1 VIQVGAGRY
10 AGSGVRLGID
20 FGTTLTKV
28 AVFEETTGTCHLLAL
43 PPLSRGVPC
52 AGTGQDV
59 PVIPSRVHFPATGSP
74 LFGAELGA
82 DGRGETGS
90 SLTGLKHYL
99 LTDSPVRVP
108 AGDRTQC
115 SAKEAGSRFLVRV
128 LTAAIAACGCQ
139 PTQVVFTLPA
149 DAPPHYED
157 WIAQVAASSG
167 IRQFFVLDECSAVLL
182 GMGVQLVADH
192 PVLVV
197 DCGGV
202 SCSVTIGMQ
211 EKGAGTGSRIRVV
224 GKAKS
229 DGGGTGI
236 DGWLASATGT
246 YPLSG
251 TGHGGMPRRDSVPE
265 GAYERAKELL
275 SIAAEVEIPL
285 ASAGQYPAI
294 NTRITRATLEQVL
307 TDRGFFATLERTIDR
322 ALAAARMRGYT
333 PEEICTVVLAG
344 GSGAIPAVLEAV
356 RRKFPRCPVVCDRP
370 AWAAARGA
378 ATFRPG
384 SSAAARIR
392 NDYALQYWDPVTL
405 SHGYRFLVRG
415 GTPYPSAGQVARL
428 VISAAYDGQTHL
440 GIPLFEYRTGDG
452 DAPCR
457 SIELV
462 GATGGGLQCA
472 DAATTPSDQHPP
484 VWVNEQV
491 PMFLVAD
498 PPAQKGEPRFEVTFT
513 IDGTRQLAVTARDM
527 RTGRLIKEA
536 EPLFRLT

>member
-1 VIQVGAGRY
+1 
-10 AGSGVRLGID
+10 
-20 FGTTLTKV
+20 
-28 AVFEETTGTCHLLAL
+28 
-43 PPLSRGVPC
+43 
-52 AGTGQDV
+52 
-59 PVIPSRVHFPATGSP
+59 
-74 LFGAELGA
+74 
-82 DGRGETGS
+82 
-90 SLTGLKHYL
+90 
-99 LTDSPVRVP
+99 
-108 AGDRTQC
+108 
-115 SAKEAGSRFLVRV
+115 
-128 LTAAIAACGCQ
+128 
-139 PTQVVFTLPA
+139 
-149 DAPPHYED
+149 
-157 WIAQVAASSG
+157 VAASSG

-182 GMGVQLVADH
+182 GMGVPLEADH

-202 SCSVTIGMQ
+202 SCTVTVCVRGD
-211 EKGAGTGSRIRVV
+211 GTGTRLRVV
-224 GKAKS
+224 GSAKGDS
-229 DGGGTGI
+229 GGTGI

-246 YPLSG
+246 CPLSG
-251 TGHGGMPRRDSVPE
+251 TGHGGMTRRDRVPE
-265 GAYERAKELL
+265 GAYERAKERL
-275 SIAAEVEIPL
+275 SIAADVEIPL
-285 ASAGQYPAI
+285 ASEGQYPAI

-307 TDRGFFATLERTIDR
+307 TDRGFFVTLDRTIDR
-322 ALAAARMRGYT
+322 ALAAAHMRGYT
-333 PEEICTVVLAG
+333 PEEIYTVVLAG
-344 GSGAIPAVLEAV
+344 GSGAIPSVLEAV
-356 RRKFPRCPVVCDRP
+356 RKKVPRCTVVCDRP

-378 ATFRPG
+378 AIYRPG
-384 SSAAARIR
+384 STAADRIR
-392 NDYALQYWDPVTL
+392 NDYALRYWDPVTL
-405 SHGYRFLVRG
+405 LHGYRFLVRG

-472 DAATTPSDQHPP
+472 DAVTTPSDQHPP
-484 VWVNEQV
+484 LWVNEQE

>member
-1 VIQVGAGRY
+1 MQVGTGRY
-10 AGSGVRLGID
+10 AGGGVRLGID

-28 AVFEETTGTCHLLAL
+28 AVFEETTGTCHPL
-43 PPLSRGVPC
+43 PLPRLSRGVPC

-59 PVIPSRVHFPATGSP
+59 PVVPSRVHFPVTGSP
-74 LFGAELGA
+74 LFGAEMGA
-82 DGRGETGS
+82 DGQGETGS
-90 SLTGLKHYL
+90 SLTCLKHYL
-99 LTDSPVRVP
+99 LTDSPVQVP
-108 AGDRTQC
+108 AGDGTQC
-115 SAKEAGSRFLVRV
+115 SAKDAGSRFLVRV
-128 LTAAIAACGCQ
+128 LTEAIAACGCQ

-182 GMGVQLVADH
+182 GMGVPLEADH

-202 SCSVTIGMQ
+202 SCTVTVCVRGD
-211 EKGAGTGSRIRVV
+211 GTGTRLRVV
-224 GKAKS
+224 GSAKGDS
-229 DGGGTGI
+229 GGTGI

-246 YPLSG
+246 CPLSG
-251 TGHGGMPRRDSVPE
+251 TGHGGMTRRDRVPE
-265 GAYERAKELL
+265 GAYERAKERL
-275 SIAAEVEIPL
+275 SIAADVEIPL
-285 ASAGQYPAI
+285 ASEGQYPAI

-307 TDRGFFATLERTIDR
+307 TDRGFFVTLDRTIDR
-322 ALAAARMRGYT
+322 ALAAAHMRGYT
-333 PEEICTVVLAG
+333 PEEIYTVVLAG
-344 GSGAIPAVLEAV
+344 GSGAIPSVLEAV
-356 RRKFPRCPVVCDRP
+356 RKKVPRCTVVCDRP

-378 ATFRPG
+378 AIYRPG
-384 SSAAARIR
+384 STAADRIR
-392 NDYALQYWDPVTL
+392 NDYALRYWDPVTL
-405 SHGYRFLVRG
+405 LHGYRFLVRG

-472 DAATTPSDQHPP
+472 DATPTSADQHPP

-513 IDGTRQLAVTARDM
+513 IDGTRQLVVTARDM